1 MPAALVQL
9 SATFALLAQL
19 ADHRL
24 AISLRFHSFSYQE
37 VQEGGQAVLVDTR
50 ITNMCPL
57 SSNDRAHVHVSKL
70 EDTQPS

>member
-9 SATFALLAQL
+9 SATFVLLAQL

-24 AISLRFHSFSYQE
+24 AISLRFHMCSFSYQE

-50 ITNMCPL
+50 NYQY
-57 SSNDRAHVHVSKL
+57 VSL
-70 EDTQPS
+70 E